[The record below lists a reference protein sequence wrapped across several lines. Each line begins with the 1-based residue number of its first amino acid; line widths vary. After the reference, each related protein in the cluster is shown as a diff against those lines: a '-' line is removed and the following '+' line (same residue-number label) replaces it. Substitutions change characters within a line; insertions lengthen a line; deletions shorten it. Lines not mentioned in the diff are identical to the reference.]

1 VPAAGPSNEHIEIG
15 QGAEVI
21 DAEVCDEDLVEFV
34 ESDPAGDVVRDRSL
48 PRSNTKFSPLPNW
61 MKTDVFICPGR
72 IIGDVPMKMI
82 LISSGPTFSVRGNQF
97 AAAQALIVGPLM
109 YQRFLARTEIT
120 NELIELAVDAYMLT
134 RSDLPE

>member
-1 VPAAGPSNEHIEIG
+1 
-15 QGAEVI
+15 
-21 DAEVCDEDLVEFV
+21 
-34 ESDPAGDVVRDRSL
+34 
-48 PRSNTKFSPLPNW
+48 
-61 MKTDVFICPGR
+61 
-72 IIGDVPMKMI
+72 MKMI